1 MLANRFCGDIVM
13 VFSGKETGTLFPAL
27 PRMLFLHF
35 QHPREGSSYP
45 IPFPPG
51 MAAAYPFC
59 RRSTPCSRRF
69 REALPAICAMQT
81 CARHPE
87 RKKPDARENI
97 RPGKKGIGN
106 EESKPPREL
115 RNIRSSLFNIYCR
128 TQVFKPFDKK
138 ISIFI
143 YFIDIPPFPV
153 CRRRQ
158 WNYIDP
164 ANREDAA
171 P

>member
-45 IPFPPG
+45 IPFLG
-51 MAAAYPFC
+51 GAWRRHIRSAAAAPHVPEIPGSFTGNL
-59 RRSTPCSRRF
+59 RNANLRPPSGKK
-69 REALPAICAMQT
+69 EAGC
-81 CARHPE
+81 
-87 RKKPDARENI
+87 RENI

-153 CRRRQ
+153 CRRRPMEL
-158 WNYIDP
+158 Y
-164 ANREDAA
+164 
-171 P
+171 